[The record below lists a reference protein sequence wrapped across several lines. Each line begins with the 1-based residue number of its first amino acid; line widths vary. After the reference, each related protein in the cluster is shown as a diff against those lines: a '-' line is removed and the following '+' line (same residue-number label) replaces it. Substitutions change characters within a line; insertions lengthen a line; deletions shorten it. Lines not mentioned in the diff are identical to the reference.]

1 MDTEAHDNQLPP
13 SRTQALLDEGVQTVT
28 AAAAAEGIK
37 ISSKTAVR
45 WCLVG
50 IRGIRLESLKIR
62 GRRLTSGAALRR
74 FFDRIQQQ
82 SAEGLLQ
89 KLDRAAANQV
99 LSAYGLGRKED
110 Q

>member
-1 MDTEAHDNQLPP
+1 MEPEAHDNQIPP
-13 SRTQALLDEGVQTVT
+13 SRTQTLLDEGIQTVT
-28 AAAAAEGIK
+28 SAAAAAGIK

-45 WCLVG
+45 WCLAGV
-50 IRGIRLESLKIR
+50 RGIRLESLKIR

-82 SAEGLLQ
+82 SAEGMLQ
-89 KLDRAAANQV
+89 KLDHAAANEV
-99 LSAYGLGRKED
+99 LSAYGLGRKEE